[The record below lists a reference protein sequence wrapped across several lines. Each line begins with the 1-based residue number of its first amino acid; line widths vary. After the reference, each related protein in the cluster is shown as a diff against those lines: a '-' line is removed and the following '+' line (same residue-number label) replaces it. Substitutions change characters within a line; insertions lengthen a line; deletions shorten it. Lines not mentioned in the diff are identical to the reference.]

1 MSPAALVLELDAA
14 AAKPSRALLGG
25 KGLSLAL
32 LEREGLPVPRTTI
45 LTTRFFKAHAPSL
58 AALERA
64 FERGKRPP
72 RASVTK
78 ARAMLSRPLAPALLE
93 TAVTALGQLLATAP
107 SGKIAVR
114 SSAAGEDGEEA
125 TFAGLHDTVLGVA
138 SVEDALRA
146 VRRCWESL
154 LSERALEYRARRRI
168 RSPLAMAVV
177 CQEHVEA
184 EAAGVAFSA
193 VGTGERRRL
202 VVELAPPGESAPVTG
217 SETPRRFEVPRVPGG
232 GASRGDVALAVRALG
247 KGLPLERAVE
257 VVRLALT
264 AEDMLDRPADIE
276 WLLTRERGVVLVQ
289 ARPAQA
295 ARAPRYDRTAVAES
309 LPGAMKPLAR
319 DFVVRAYGRA
329 FARHHGSPLALASRI
344 LVYAAGR
351 FYLDTWALARS
362 LEKRSDVKDEK
373 LRAVSVGAAQEAV
386 ASLRAVDRAPSWK
399 LWRGVLA
406 TLDRILPL
414 YLLAQDD
421 VALIQETIL
430 RARARLGLPLGAPP
444 AFETGLDLVRGLAG
458 RDLLVRFGHRGG
470 IELDLASPS
479 FAETGFPDARHAARP
494 RRRRD
499 PDADHSSIRGLLR
512 LGRRAAHRADL
523 LRDAIALC
531 FRKARGQVL
540 ATGRGEDVFFLHLSE
555 LERILQGKRV
565 HPDLRPR
572 KKAYEREHGR
582 TAPLMADDPEHEES
596 LATTSGKTL
605 SGVAASSG
613 KAKGKARVVHTAR
626 DVGRLRRGE
635 VLVAHAATADLFATL
650 LGAAALVTDVGGML
664 SHGAILAR
672 EVGIPAVV
680 ATGEASRVIETGD
693 LVHVDGERGVVEI
706 LD

>member
-45 LTTRFFKAHAPSL
+45 LTTKFFEAHAPSL
-58 AALERA
+58 SALERA
-64 FERGKRPP
+64 FERGRRPP
-72 RASVTK
+72 RALVTK
-78 ARAMLSRPLAPALLE
+78 ARATLLRPLAPALLE
-93 TAVTALGQLLATAP
+93 VAVTALGRLLATSP

-114 SSAAGEDGEEA
+114 SSAASEDGEDA
-125 TFAGLHDTVLGVA
+125 TFAGLHDTILGVA
-138 SVEDALRA
+138 SVEDALQA

-247 KGLPLERAVE
+247 KGLPVERAIE

-264 AEDMLDRPADIE
+264 AEDMLDRPSDIE

-289 ARPAQA
+289 ARPARE

-309 LPGAMKPLAR
+309 LPEAMKPLAR
-319 DFVVRAYGRA
+319 DFLVRAYGRA
-329 FARHHGSPLALASRI
+329 FARHHGSPVSVASRI
-344 LVYAAGR
+344 LVYEAGR

-362 LEKRSDVKDEK
+362 LEKRSDAKDEK
-373 LRAVSVGAAQEAV
+373 LRAVSLPAAERAV
-386 ASLRAVDRAPSWK
+386 ASLREVHDATPSR
-399 LWRGVLA
+399 LWREILE

-421 VALIQETIL
+421 VAMIQETIL

-444 AFETGLDLVRGLAG
+444 AFETGLDLARALTRGDLVR
-458 RDLLVRFGHRGG
+458 RFGHRGG

-479 FAETGFPDARHAARP
+479 FAETGFPRARRASRP
-494 RRRRD
+494 KRRRD
-499 PDADHSSIRGLLR
+499 SDADHSSIRGLLR
-512 LGRRAAHRADL
+512 LGKAAAHRADV
-523 LRDAIALC
+523 LRDAVALA
-531 FRKARGQVL
+531 FRKARGHVL
-540 ATGRGEDVFFLHLSE
+540 ATGRGEDVFFLRLPE
-555 LERILQGKRV
+555 LERVFQGKPV

-572 KKAYEREHGR
+572 KRAYERERRR
-582 TAPLMADDPEHEES
+582 TPPLMADDPENEES
-596 LATTSGKTL
+596 VATTSGKTL
-605 SGVAASSG
+605 NGVAASSG
-613 KAKGKARVVHTAR
+613 KAKGKARVVHGAR
-626 DVGRLRRGE
+626 DVERLRK
-635 VLVAHAATADLFATL
+635 
-650 LGAAALVTDVGGML
+650 
-664 SHGAILAR
+664 
-672 EVGIPAVV
+672 
-680 ATGEASRVIETGD
+680 
-693 LVHVDGERGVVEI
+693 
-706 LD
+706 